1 MSTISHKKFVKD
13 LIIGQEAEKLFMKY
27 LVDYPHMV
35 SLSFSQGKCTDYDI
49 KMITKDKEITY
60 EVKSDTM
67 ADKTGNFVIEFRFKW
82 EASGIYESKADF
94 VVYYIMWEWRI
105 QKRSELIL
113 RLWEVE
119 KEIKRWWDGWNS
131 ELYIIKVEKLPELF
145 EKIEMS

>member
-1 MSTISHKKFVKD
+1 MSFVKD
-13 LIIGQEAEKLFMKY
+13 LKVWKEAEKLFMKY
-27 LVDYPHMV
+27 LVDYPNLV
-35 SLSFSQGKCTDYDI
+35 WLRFSQGKCTDYDI
-49 KMITKDKEITY
+49 EMTTKDKVITY

-94 VVYYIMWEWRI
+94 VVYYIMWEWWI

-119 KEIKRWWDGWNS
+119 KEIKRWGDGWNS

-145 EKIEMS
+145 EKIEMVQN

>member
-1 MSTISHKKFVKD
+1 MSFVKD
-13 LIIGQEAEKLFMKY
+13 LKIWLEAEKLFMKY
-27 LVDYPHMV
+27 LVDYPHMI
-35 SLSFSQGKCTDYDI
+35 SLELSQGKCTDYDI
-49 KMITKDKEITY
+49 KMITKDKIITY